1 MWKEIEDMRHSLV
14 LPSHEKLQSC
24 IILLSTNDHRDSRA
38 AKVPLVKVWGAAQKL
53 ERTRGADRWA
63 FLICLL

>member
-1 MWKEIEDMRHSLV
+1 MRHSLV